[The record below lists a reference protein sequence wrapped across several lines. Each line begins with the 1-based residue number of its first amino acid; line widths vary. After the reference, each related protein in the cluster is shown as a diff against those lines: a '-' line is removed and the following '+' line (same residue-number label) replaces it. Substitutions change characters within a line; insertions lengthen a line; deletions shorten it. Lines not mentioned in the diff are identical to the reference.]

1 MSGGQKTPTST
12 SVTNNAPWSPQLQG
26 QILHAANKANDWANN
41 PANYSVYEGT
51 RVIPFSN
58 QSLSGMNNA
67 QSFAQGAG
75 QNMQNQAGGIINGGG
90 FNQYQQGA
98 LGNLTASANNP
109 MMNQMAS
116 GQMLGQGNPFLQQAL
131 GIANENA
138 MTGVGDAMSAAG
150 RYGSGV
156 HQGTLA
162 KTINDSNTNAMFGQY
177 NTDVNNMM
185 GAANQQVNSASTLFN
200 AGQAGLGNMQSAYQ
214 AGLQPTQTLGQI
226 GGAYEDLAGRYAQEQ
241 MDKFNESQQKPL
253 DAIAQSN
260 AILTGAGS
268 LGGTNTQKVYQ
279 PTQWGQVGANAAG
292 AALAGK

>member
-1 MSGGQKTPTST
+1 MAQGGSKPTQS
-12 SVTNNAPWSPQLQG
+12 SVTSSAPWGPVQTP
-26 QILHAANKANDWANN
+26 IANAATRAQWWMEN
-41 PANYSVYEGT
+41 PASSQIYEGT
-51 RVIPFSN
+51 TVVPFSN

-75 QNMQNQAGGIINGGG
+75 QNMQNQAKNIISGGG
-90 FNQYQQGA
+90 FNSYQQGA
-98 LGNLTASANNP
+98 LGNLTNSANNP
-109 MMNQMAS
+109 MMGQMAS

-131 GIANENA
+131 GVANENA

-185 GAANQQVNSASTLFN
+185 GAANQQLGSASALFN

-214 AGLQPTQTLGQI
+214 AGLQPAETMTGI
-226 GGAYEDLAGRYAQEQ
+226 GGAYEDLAGKYAQEQ
-241 MDKFNESQQKPL
+241 MDKFIARRDAPL
-253 DAIAQSN
+253 DVAARTM
-260 AILTGAGS
+260 AVAGGAGS
-268 LGGTNTQKVYQ
+268 LGSTSTQKVYQ